1 MKTILIVIIILV
13 ALGIAGYV
21 FMQKK
26 PEISLS
32 PSPSPTASIT
42 TTPMT
47 DITELKVET
56 IAEGTGPGAKNG
68 DKLSVLYTGTLTN
81 GTVFDAS
88 SLHENKPF
96 EFTLGAGGVIKG
108 FDQGLLGVKK
118 GEKRRISIPA
128 ELAYGKDDLIF
139 EVEIVSIVSPK

>member
-1 MKTILIVIIILV
+1 MKTSLITIIIIIG
-13 ALGIAGYV
+13 LGVAGYFV
-21 FMQKK
+21 LRHNDQA
-26 PEISLS
+26 EIVN
-32 PSPSPTASIT
+32 
-42 TTPMT
+42 TPMST
-47 DITELKVET
+47 STPEAIQELKVET
-56 IAEGTGPGAKNG
+56 ISEGTGPGAKNG

-118 GEKRRISIPA
+118 GEKRRISIP
-128 ELAYGKDDLIF
+128 
-139 EVEIVSIVSPK
+139 

>member
-56 IAEGTGPGAKNG
+56 IAEGAKNG